1 MSYFTVPSQHDLFE
15 TTSSP
20 ASLQIQMRPSE
31 VSNFLSSGSSFQ
43 TNGKSRSVD
52 LLAVVFKCISYLCL
66 FLAFVLEFVSQ
77 SSSIIHLQ
85 TLCVRPVKTCPGSFA
100 LHSLGWPGWQR
111 HHKTYRF
118 TVLLWLIAKL
128 GLFGLLGKICA
139 HTNSWCKFMSV
150 CSTQFLSGGSV
161 TFMTW
166 LFFEPYM
173 LLLVD
178 SQRQYF
184 IPLSVCSVLVL
195 LDKIILWVLHSHWP
209 CEKNQKIHPPT
220 EHNEFRLKISL
231 TANCHFSKTQRI
243 ETDADV
249 NSRRIKHL
257 HKILECLF

>member
-77 SSSIIHLQ
+77 SSSIIRLQ

-111 HHKTYRF
+111 HYKTYRF
-118 TVLLWLIAKL
+118 TVLLWLIAML
-128 GLFGLLGKICA
+128 GLFGLLGKIWA

-178 SQRQYF
+178 SQRQYV
-184 IPLSVCSVLVL
+184 IPRVFVVFWFCCRKSYCEFFTLTGLVR
-195 LDKIILWVLHSHWP
+195 KTRKST
-209 CEKNQKIHPPT
+209 PPS

-231 TANCHFSKTQRI
+231 TANCHFSKAQRI

-257 HKILECLF
+257 HNILECLF